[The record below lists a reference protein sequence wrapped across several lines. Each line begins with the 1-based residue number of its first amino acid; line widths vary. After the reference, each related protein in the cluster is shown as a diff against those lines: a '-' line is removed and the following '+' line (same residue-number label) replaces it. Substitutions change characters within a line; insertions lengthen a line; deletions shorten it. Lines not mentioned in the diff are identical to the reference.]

1 MANEEK
7 NTEAK
12 DTGKD
17 SAGSAK
23 AALKMFVG
31 GLVVILGIMAVI
43 VWWRDLL
50 TIVKGG
56 LGLFM
61 IMAGAIIIAIAKE

>member
-1 MANEEK
+1 MAHEEK
-7 NTEAK
+7 NSDVK
-12 DTGKD
+12 DTGKEGA
-17 SAGSAK
+17 SSAK
-23 AALKMFVG
+23 AALKILVG
-31 GLVVILGIMAVI
+31 GIVVVLGILAVV

-56 LGLFM
+56 IGLFL